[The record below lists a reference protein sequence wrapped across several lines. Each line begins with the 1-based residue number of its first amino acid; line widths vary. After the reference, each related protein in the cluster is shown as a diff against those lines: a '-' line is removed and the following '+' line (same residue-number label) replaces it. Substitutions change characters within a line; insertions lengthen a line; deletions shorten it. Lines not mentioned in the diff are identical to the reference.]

1 MYEGHFLSL
10 SRLPCHRARLCFA
23 VVSQPLFFVFVAYG
37 TCIFLSTGSFLFVC
51 PCAGLSGADSV
62 NLLYSETSSTVLTA
76 VFVTGS
82 TWYLTAFLQTYCWWR
97 KCHGIQWA
105 RSTRRTYC
113 NVSSHDQT
121 VFIQVATSRLGITS
135 GRVHHQKDNSSQPFL
150 KLDLKWLLK

>member
-1 MYEGHFLSL
+1 MFCS
-10 SRLPCHRARLCFA
+10 CFSA
-23 VVSQPLFFVFVAYG
+23 FVFCFCCIQHVR

-51 PCAGLSGADSV
+51 PSDSV

-82 TWYLTAFLQTYCWWR
+82 TWYLTLFLQTYCWWR

-113 NVSSHDQT
+113 NVSSHDQA
-121 VFIQVATSRLGITS
+121 VFIQVATSRLGIKS
-135 GRVHHQKDNSSQPFL
+135 GRVRHQKDNSNVVYKSQPFL